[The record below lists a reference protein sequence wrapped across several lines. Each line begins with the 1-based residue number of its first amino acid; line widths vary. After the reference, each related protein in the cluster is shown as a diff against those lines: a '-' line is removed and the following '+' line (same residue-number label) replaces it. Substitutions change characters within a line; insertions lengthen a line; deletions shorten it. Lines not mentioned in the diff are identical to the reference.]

1 MNVESGSLRGRD
13 PHQTPMRLALRR
25 IFTQFTI
32 EIDANPDL
40 AGNEIVA
47 LGRLRNHFLLSADLY
62 PETIGTFH
70 FSTRF
75 DYAHLVNT
83 RRGQLLNP
91 ALPVHLREDPD
102 ISTEHYRRIERLRA
116 RIDRARDESDL
127 PGVFE
132 PGEAGRV
139 GIQMNQVA
147 RLYRDSSNFR
157 HCVEEVQRA
166 AIAREPARALLGL
179 REGLQGACEGPATPP
194 SNQKGMPEGRSTDS
208 IGGQVH
214 SRVRQPPQPFRS
226 GDFVMGPPLVRQRLE
241 AKPAHEEPP
250 QRERSM
256 REPTALHRG
265 PLVPPEGERL
275 TEETLVHPNQ
285 TVICSRIALDLPEQE
300 QYDLL

>member
-1 MNVESGSLRGRD
+1 
-13 PHQTPMRLALRR
+13 
-25 IFTQFTI
+25 
-32 EIDANPDL
+32 
-40 AGNEIVA
+40 
-47 LGRLRNHFLLSADLY
+47 
-62 PETIGTFH
+62 
-70 FSTRF
+70 
-75 DYAHLVNT
+75 
-83 RRGQLLNP
+83 
-91 ALPVHLREDPD
+91 
-102 ISTEHYRRIERLRA
+102 
-116 RIDRARDESDL
+116 
-127 PGVFE
+127 
-132 PGEAGRV
+132 
-139 GIQMNQVA
+139 MNQVA

-256 REPTALHRG
+256 SEPTALHRG
-265 PLVPPEGERL
+265 PLVQPESDRL

-285 TVICSRIALDLPEQE
+285 TVICSRVALDLPEQE